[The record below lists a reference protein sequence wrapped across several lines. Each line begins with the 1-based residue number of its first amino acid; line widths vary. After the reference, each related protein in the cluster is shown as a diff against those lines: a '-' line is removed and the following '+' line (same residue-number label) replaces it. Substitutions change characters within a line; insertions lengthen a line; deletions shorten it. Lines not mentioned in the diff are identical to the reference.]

1 MYHDKEYWKK
11 DLQAAGAEILL
22 KKIRIDQLY
31 RFLENESTM
40 IMTQVLNGK
49 GEAETK
55 RLRGRVVELM
65 DMSEKLVN
73 AIDEYDK
80 LRHQV
85 TSDQAFAYYL
95 KENIIK

>member
-11 DLQAAGAEILL
+11 EFQAAGAEILL
-22 KKIRIDQLY
+22 KKIRIEQLY
-31 RFLENESTM
+31 RFLENESSM
-40 IMTQVLNGK
+40 IMTQMLNGK

-55 RLRGRVVELM
+55 RLRERAVELM
-65 DMSEKLVN
+65 DISEKLVN

-85 TSDQAFAYYL
+85 ASDQTFAYYL

>member
-11 DLQAAGAEILL
+11 EFQAAGAEILL
-22 KKIRIDQLY
+22 KKIRIEQLY
-31 RFLENESTM
+31 RLLENESSM
-40 IMTQVLNGK
+40 IMTQMLNGK

-55 RLRGRVVELM
+55 RLRERAVELM
-65 DMSEKLVN
+65 DISEKLVN

-85 TSDQAFAYYL
+85 ASDQAFAYYL